1 MFGGKENDVFTKIE
15 DHLNAVEE
23 TLERFREMFHAY
35 LNRDIKKAEDLLKD
49 VERNEGKADDLRR
62 EIELMLYAGAFIPAN
77 RGDYIRLSELIDNI
91 ADAAES
97 AAHTL
102 IFAKPNVPENLK
114 EELLKLVDDS
124 LKTFEY
130 LKLSALAL
138 EKDVDKALDLAKETE
153 IQEEK
158 ADKIEYE
165 VLRKIFSDK
174 NISTYAK
181 LIWNQVIT
189 KIGDIADRA
198 EDASDH
204 IMLMAVKRR

>member
-1 MFGGKENDVFTKIE
+1 MFGAKENDVFKLIR
-15 DHLNAVEE
+15 DHLTMVGDTLKYTKEMFVQYLQGNIGNAEELLTKVEE
-23 TLERFREMFHAY
+23 SETR
-35 LNRDIKKAEDLLKD
+35 
-49 VERNEGKADDLRR
+49 ADKLRR
-62 EIELMLYAGAFIPAN
+62 EIELMLYSGAFIPAN
-77 RGDYIRLSELIDNI
+77 RGDYIRLVELIDNV

-102 IFAKPNVPENLK
+102 IFAKPAVPPEYK
-114 EELLKLVDDS
+114 EKILILINES

-130 LKLSALAL
+130 LKEAVVSLETDVDRAL
-138 EKDVDKALDLAKETE
+138 EYSKSTE
-153 IQEEK
+153 AQEED
-158 ADKIEYE
+158 ADKIEYSL
-165 VLRKIFSDK
+165 LRKIFEDE

-181 LIWNQVIT
+181 LIWNQIIT

>member
-15 DHLNAVEE
+15 HHLNAVEE
-23 TLERFREMFHAY
+23 TLEKFREMFHAY
-35 LNRDIKKAEDLLKD
+35 LDMDIQKAENLLKE

-102 IFAKPNVPENLK
+102 IFAKPNVPKNLR
-114 EELLKLVDDS
+114 EDLLKLVSES

-130 LKLSALAL
+130 LKLSTLAL
-138 EKDVDKALDLAKETE
+138 EKDVDKALNLAKETE

-158 ADKIEYE
+158 ADEIEYE

-174 NISTYAK
+174 DISTYAK

>member
-1 MFGGKENDVFTKIE
+1 MFGSKEDDVFENIKM
-15 DHLNAVEE
+15 HLNAVEDTLESFRKMFIEYINGNISRAE
-23 TLERFREMFHAY
+23 TLLHE
-35 LNRDIKKAEDLLKD
+35 
-49 VERNEGKADDLRR
+49 VEKNEGRADELRR
-62 EIELMLYAGAFIPAN
+62 KIELMLYAGAFIPAN

-102 IFAKPNVPENLK
+102 IFAKPTIPENLK
-114 EELLKLVDDS
+114 NNLIMLIEES
-124 LKTFEY
+124 LKTFKF
-130 LKLSALAL
+130 LKESALAL
-138 EKDVDKALDLAKETE
+138 ERDVDEALKLAKETE
-153 IQEEK
+153 IQEEN
-158 ADKIEYE
+158 ADKIEYDT
-165 VLRKIFSDK
+165 LRKIFSDE